1 MNTPV
6 QALNPLFAEA
16 PGNGV
21 EVTTTMVYLSAEDA
35 DQIIQTMNFE
45 RQRDAEKGHIGML
58 SDMMTNGE
66 WAAGSQI
73 TFAFKDDGTPSLA
86 DGQHRLLA
94 ASQSGWCGDWNV
106 RILWKGL
113 TSSIQGIYPL
123 LDAHAKKRPAAVI
136 GRALGLTG
144 LSNTMQGKIISAAE
158 LQNKWREGRGY
169 TLPIHCKIPPVR
181 DNIDRANE
189 RLQSFRAVDTLLQNG
204 SVSSPVRGK
213 LYAANILA
221 IIVETFA
228 ECGSEEAGAFWRDVA
243 TQGSGT
249 AEWLRNTLL
258 TKKPNRAKGS
268 PGLFFPRAAATAWNS
283 WQASKQPKMV
293 YDKPLAVEQTTLVIP
308 S

>member
-1 MNTPV
+1 MKTPV
-6 QALNPLFAEA
+6 EALNPLFAES
-16 PGNGV
+16 PGDGV
-21 EVTTTMVYLSAEDA
+21 EVTAEKVYLSAEDA
-35 DQIIQTMNFE
+35 GQIVQTMNFE
-45 RQRDAEKGHIGML
+45 RQRDADTGHIGML

-73 TFAFKDDGTPSLA
+73 TFAFKDDGAPSLA

-94 ASQSGWCGDWNV
+94 ASRSGWCGDWNV

-113 TSSIQGIYPL
+113 PSSIQGIYPL

-158 LQNKWREGRGY
+158 LQNKWRGDY
-169 TLPIHCKIPPVR
+169 SLPIGCKTPPVR

-189 RLQSFRAVDTLLQNG
+189 LLPFFREADTLLQHG
-204 SVSSPVRGK
+204 SVSSHVRGK

-221 IIVETFA
+221 IMVATLA
-228 ECGSEEAGAFWRDVA
+228 ECGDEDANAFWRDVA

-258 TKKPNRAKGS
+258 TKKPSRNAKGS
-268 PGLFFPRAAATAWNS
+268 PGLYLPRATATAWNS
-283 WQASKQPKMV
+283 WHSGKQPKMI
-293 YDKPLAVEQTTLVIP
+293 YDKPLAVDKTTLVIP

>member
-1 MNTPV
+1 MKTPV
-6 QALNPLFAEA
+6 EALDPLFAET
-16 PGNGV
+16 PGDGT
-21 EVTTTMVYLSAEDA
+21 EVTTEKVYLSAEDA
-35 DQIIQTMNFE
+35 GQIVQTMNFE
-45 RQRDAEKGHIGML
+45 RQRDADIGHIGML

-73 TFAFKDDGTPSLA
+73 TFAFKDDGNPSLA

-94 ASQSGWCGDWNV
+94 ASQSGWGGDWNV

-113 TSSIQGIYPL
+113 PSSIQGIYPL

-158 LQNKWREGRGY
+158 LQNKWRTDY
-169 TLPIHCKIPPVR
+169 TLPIGCKTPPVR

-189 RLQSFRAVDTLLQNG
+189 RLQSFRSVDTLLQNG
-204 SVSSPVRGK
+204 SVSSPVRSK

-228 ECGSEEAGAFWRDVA
+228 ECGSEEAAAFWRDVA

-249 AEWLRNTLL
+249 TEWLRNTLL
-258 TKKPNRAKGS
+258 TKKPSRAKGS

-283 WQASKQPKMV
+283 WQAGKQPKMV
-293 YDKPLAVEQTTLVIP
+293 YDKPLAVEQTTLAIP